1 MSSSSSLKQ
10 IRSTFLDYFAADG
23 HEKVHSAPLVPR
35 NDPPLL
41 FVNAGMVP
49 FKDYFTGASTPPYPR
64 ATSSQK
70 CVRAGGKHNDLDNVG
85 YTARHLTF
93 FEMLG
98 NFSFGDY
105 FKEHAID
112 RAWTL
117 VTKDFGL
124 DPNRL
129 MVTVYIDDDEA
140 FDIWKKVTG
149 FPDHKIIRIAGSD
162 NFWAMGDNGP
172 CGPCTEIFWDYGDH
186 VPGGPPGSPD
196 EDGDRFVEIW
206 NNVFMQ
212 FEKENDEIVRSLPK
226 PSVDTGMGLERIAS
240 VLQGKNSVFDTD
252 LFQTLIAASADAT
265 STEPG
270 GAMAASHR
278 VIADHLRSSSFLIA
292 DGVTP
297 SNEGRGLVLRR
308 IMRRAMRHAHLLGPK
323 DGSGDPLMHRLVP
336 TLVAEMGEAFP
347 ELKRAQAFVEDT
359 LKQEEIRF
367 RTTLG
372 RGMGLLEDAARDLGE
387 GGVLS
392 GQTAFTLYDTYGFPL
407 DLTQDEA
414 RRRGFTVDTDAFD
427 AAMNEQKARSREHWT
442 GSGQTASTGEWL
454 ALRDRLGPTAFT
466 GYDAVEGSGE
476 VLAIVRAGSSVDEL
490 SPGETAEVLF
500 DQTPFYGEGGGQAGD
515 RGEIEW
521 TDARGETGAGTVL
534 DVQKHAGDLFAH
546 RVEVTSGVLAIGARA
561 QLRVAADARLTPRA
575 NHSAAHLLHKAL
587 ANVLGGHVAQKGQLV
602 DAERLRFDF
611 SHNAPVTEDELA
623 RMEDEV
629 NAVIRQNLPAET
641 RMMAPQEAIAAG
653 AVALFGE
660 KYGDEVRVLTLGRA
674 LDGDGPYSVEL
685 FGGTHVTRTGDIA
698 LFKIT
703 SETGIA
709 AGVRRIEALTGE
721 AARQYLL
728 AQAGVAKSLAQSFKV
743 QPADVPA
750 RVEALTADR
759 RALEKQVTELK
770 KQLALSGSLGGGG
783 SANAAPEEINGVK
796 LIARILDGVDGKGLR
811 GVAEDFRKQLGSGV
825 GALIGLTEAKA
836 AVTVAVT
843 SDMAGSGAGKVNA
856 ADLARVAVVAMGG
869 QGAGGK
875 PDFAQGGAP
884 DGSNAEAGLAAVRAV
899 LAG

>member
-1 MSSSSSLKQ
+1 MSSLNQ

-23 HEKVHSAPLVPR
+23 HEKVQSAPLVPQ
-35 NDPPLL
+35 NDPTLL

-49 FKDYFTGASTPPYPR
+49 FKNVFTGQETRAYKRAAS
-64 ATSSQK
+64 AQK

-85 YTARHLTF
+85 YTARHHTF
-93 FEMLG
+93 FEMMG

-105 FKEHAID
+105 FKEHAIE
-112 RAWTL
+112 RAWNL
-117 VTKDFGL
+117 VTNEFGIPA
-124 DPNRL
+124 DRL
-129 MVTVYIDDDEA
+129 MATVYIDDDEA
-140 FDIWKKVTG
+140 FELWKKIAGLPESRIT
-149 FPDHKIIRIAGSD
+149 RIAGSD
-162 NFWAMGDNGP
+162 NFWSMGDTGP
-172 CGPCTEIFWDYGDH
+172 CGPCTEIFYDHGDH
-186 VPGGPPGSPD
+186 IWGGPPGTPE
-196 EDGDRFVEIW
+196 EDGDRWVEIW
-206 NNVFMQ
+206 NLVFMQ
-212 FEKENDEIVRSLPK
+212 YEQQADGSRSLLPK
-226 PSVDTGMGLERIAS
+226 PSIDTGMGLERVAA
-240 VLQGKNSVFDTD
+240 VLQGVHSNYETD
-252 LFQTLIAASADAT
+252 LFRTLIAASEHET
-265 STEPG
+265 NT
-270 GAMAASHR
+270 AAEGDRAPSHR

-297 SNEGRGLVLRR
+297 SNEGRGYVLRR
-308 IMRRAMRHAHLLGPK
+308 IMRRAMRHAHLLGAA
-323 DGSGDPLMHRLVP
+323 DPLMHRLVP
-336 TLVAEMGEAFP
+336 TLVQEMGDAYP
-347 ELKRAQAFVEDT
+347 ELRRAQAFIEDT
-359 LKQEEIRF
+359 LKQEEMRF

-372 RGMGLLEDAARDLGE
+372 RGMGLLEDAAKDLGE

-427 AAMNEQKARSREHWT
+427 AAMAEQKARSREHWT
-442 GSGQTASTGEWL
+442 GSGQTASAGEWL
-454 ALRDRLGPTAFT
+454 ALRDRLGPTVFT
-466 GYDAVEGSGE
+466 GYDAVDGSGE
-476 VLAIVRAGSSVDEL
+476 VLAIVESGQSVDQL
-490 SPGETAEVLF
+490 GAGETAEVLF

-521 TDARGETGAGTVL
+521 TDATGQQGSGVVL

-546 RVEVTSGVLAIGARA
+546 RIEITSGTLAIGARV
-561 QLRVAADARLTPRA
+561 QLRVTADARLTTRA

-587 ANVLGGHVAQKGQLV
+587 ANVLGGHVAQKGQMV

-641 RMMAPQEAIAAG
+641 KMMAPQEAIDAG

-660 KYGDEVRVLTLGRA
+660 KYGDEVRVLTLGRDLA
-674 LDGDGPYSVEL
+674 EAEKPYSVEL
-685 FGGTHVTRTGDIA
+685 CGGTHVARTGDIA
-698 LFKIT
+698 LFKIV
-703 SETGIA
+703 SESGIA

-728 AQAGVAKSLAQSFKV
+728 AQAGVAKTLAQSFKV

-750 RVEALTADR
+750 RVEALTAER
-759 RALEKQVTELK
+759 RALEKQVAELK
-770 KQLALSGSLGGGG
+770 KQLALGGG
-783 SANAAPEEINGVK
+783 SGANAAPEEINGVK
-796 LIARILDGVDGKGLR
+796 LIARVLDGVDGKGLR
-811 GVAEDFRKQLGSGV
+811 GVAEDFRKQVGSGV
-825 GALIGLTEAKA
+825 VALIGVTDGKA

-843 SDMAGSGAGKVNA
+843 SDTADKVNA
-856 ADLARVAVVAMGG
+856 ADLARAAVLAMGG

-884 DGSNAEAGLAAVRAV
+884 DGSKAEDGLAAVRAA

>member
-1 MSSSSSLKQ
+1 MSSLNQ

-23 HEKVHSAPLVPR
+23 HEKVQSAPLVPQ
-35 NDPPLL
+35 NDPTLL

-49 FKDYFTGASTPPYPR
+49 FKNVFTGQETRAIKR

-85 YTARHLTF
+85 YTARHHTF

-105 FKEHAID
+105 FKEHAIEM
-112 RAWTL
+112 AWNL
-117 VTKDFGL
+117 VTKEFGIPA
-124 DPNRL
+124 DRL
-129 MVTVYIDDDEA
+129 MATVYIDDDEA
-140 FDIWKKVTG
+140 FDLWKKIAGLPESRIT
-149 FPDHKIIRIAGSD
+149 RIAGSD
-162 NFWAMGDNGP
+162 NFWSMGDTGP
-172 CGPCTEIFWDYGDH
+172 CGPCTEIFYDHGDH
-186 VPGGPPGSPD
+186 IWGGPPGTPE
-196 EDGDRFVEIW
+196 EDGDRWVEIW
-206 NNVFMQ
+206 NLVFMQ
-212 FEKENDEIVRSLPK
+212 FDQAADGSRSLLPK
-226 PSVDTGMGLERIAS
+226 PSIDTGAGLERVAA
-240 VLQGKNSVFDTD
+240 VLQGVHSNYETD
-252 LFQTLIAASADAT
+252 LFRTLIAASEHET
-265 STEPG
+265 NT
-270 GAMAASHR
+270 AAEGDRAPSHR

-297 SNEGRGLVLRR
+297 SNEGRGYVLRR
-308 IMRRAMRHAHLLGPK
+308 IMRRAMRHAHLLGAA
-323 DGSGDPLMHRLVP
+323 DPLMHRLVP
-336 TLVAEMGEAFP
+336 TLVQEMGEAYP
-347 ELKRAQAFVEDT
+347 ELRRAQAFIEDT

-372 RGMGLLEDAARDLGE
+372 RGMGLLEDASRDLGE

-414 RRRGFTVDTDAFD
+414 RRRGFTVDTEGFD
-427 AAMNEQKARSREHWT
+427 AAMEEQRSRSREHWT
-442 GSGQTASTGEWL
+442 GSGQTASAGEWL
-454 ALRDRLGPTAFT
+454 ALRDRLGPTVFT

-476 VLAIVRAGSSVDEL
+476 VLAIVESGQSVDQL
-490 SPGETAEVLF
+490 GAGETAEVLF

-515 RGEIEW
+515 KGEIEW
-521 TDARGETGAGTVL
+521 TDATGQQGSGVVL

-546 RVEVTSGVLAIGARA
+546 RIEISSGTLAIGARV
-561 QLRVAADARLTPRA
+561 QLRVTADARLTTRA

-587 ANVLGGHVAQKGQLV
+587 ANVLGGHVAQKGQMV

-641 RMMAPQEAIAAG
+641 KMMAPQEAIEAG

-660 KYGDEVRVLTLGRA
+660 KYGDEVRVLTLGRSLTEA
-674 LDGDGPYSVEL
+674 DKPYSVEL
-685 FGGTHVTRTGDIA
+685 CGGTHVARTGDIA
-698 LFKIT
+698 LFKIV
-703 SETGIA
+703 SESGIA

-728 AQAGVAKSLAQSFKV
+728 AQAGVTKKLAQGFKV

-750 RVEALTADR
+750 RVEALTGSVR
-759 RALEKQVTELK
+759 TLEKQVADLK
-770 KQLALSGSLGGGG
+770 KQLALGGG
-783 SANAAPEEINGVK
+783 SGGNAAPEEVNGVK
-796 LIARILDGVDGKGLR
+796 LIARVLDGVDGKGLR
-811 GVAEDFRKQLGSGV
+811 GVAEDFRKQVGSGV
-825 GALIGLTEAKA
+825 VALIGVTEGKA

-843 SDMAGSGAGKVNA
+843 SDMAGKVNA
-856 ADLARVAVVAMGG
+856 ADLARAAVLAMGG

-884 DGSNAEAGLAAVRAV
+884 DGSKAEDGLSAVRAA
-899 LAG
+899 LGG